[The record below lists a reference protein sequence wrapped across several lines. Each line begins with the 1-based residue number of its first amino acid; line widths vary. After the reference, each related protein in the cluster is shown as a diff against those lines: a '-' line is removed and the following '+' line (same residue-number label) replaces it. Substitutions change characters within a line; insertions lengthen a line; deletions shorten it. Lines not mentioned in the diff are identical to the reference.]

1 MEPLGKT
8 FLWIGVVFLLLG
20 LVFVFGSKIPFISS
34 LGNLPGDIRIEK
46 ENFKIYFPFAT
57 SVLLSIG
64 LSLLLYLWNRF
75 LH

>member
-8 FLWIGVVFLLLG
+8 FLWIGAVFLLLG
-20 LVFVFGSKIPFISS
+20 LVLVFGSKIPFISS

-75 LH
+75 FH

>member
-8 FLWIGVVFLLLG
+8 FLWIGAVFLLLG
-20 LVFVFGSKIPFISS
+20 LIFVFGSKIPFISS

-75 LH
+75 FH

>member
-8 FLWIGVVFLLLG
+8 FLWIGAVFLLLG